1 MSSVSRDVLIK
12 VARIIGGEEAVKIID
27 VLSQAD
33 EMTEEDIV
41 AKTGVKLNDVRKVL
55 YRLYEHSLVGLRRT
69 RDKDTGWFIFYWRVQ
84 TDQIE
89 GFLIGQKKKVLEK
102 LEARLEYEKN
112 HDFYYCYTPGCRRV
126 TFEEA
131 TEYIFRCPV
140 CSKPLTHYDNSR
152 IIEALSRKI
161 ERIKSE
167 LNG

>member
-1 MSSVSRDVLIK
+1 MSSVNRDVLIK
-12 VARIIGGEEAVKIID
+12 VARIIGGEEAIKVID
-27 VLSQAD
+27 ALSQAD

-41 AKTGVKLNDVRKVL
+41 AKTGVKLNDVRRVL

-102 LEARLEYEKN
+102 LETRLEYERN
-112 HDFYYCYTPGCRRV
+112 RDFYYCYTPGCRRV

-140 CSKPLTHYDNSR
+140 CNKPLTHYDNSK
-152 IIEALSRKI
+152 IIDALSRKI

-167 LNG
+167 LNE